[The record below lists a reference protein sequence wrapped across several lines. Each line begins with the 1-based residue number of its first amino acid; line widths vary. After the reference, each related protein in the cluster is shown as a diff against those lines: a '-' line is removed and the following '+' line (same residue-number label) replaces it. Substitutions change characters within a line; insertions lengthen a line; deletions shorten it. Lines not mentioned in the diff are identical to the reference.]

1 MEIEQLWQ
9 SVLEGLEVEIS
20 KASFVTW
27 LKYTSILSLN
37 DSELIISVPNNFT
50 KEWLENK
57 YNKLIFK
64 TVRNIKPTIT
74 KIQYIVG
81 GKTTNDIKSSSSI
94 SQNKVIVIKNNLNS
108 ERQDELARIS
118 RSNLNKK
125 YNFENFIIGP
135 NNELARQA
143 CFSVAKYPGKEYNP
157 LFIYGG
163 VGLGKTHLI
172 QATGNQILKNSTEKR
187 ICYLTAEKFLNEVID
202 AIGNR
207 RTEEFRN
214 KYRSVDVLIVDDI
227 QFIAGKST
235 TEEELFNTF
244 NALYDNN
251 KQIIISSDRL
261 PNEILSLE
269 QRLRSRFE
277 GGMMVDVQKPSI
289 ETRVAI
295 IQKNI
300 LIKNFSID
308 DEVVSFIAENF
319 DNNIRELQGALN
331 TVMANFTLKGVKP
344 TINSTKN
351 LLKNNLESR
360 NKNIISFK
368 HVLKNVSEFFDIPT
382 QNLMNRCRKKEI
394 VYPRQIAMFLLR
406 KELNNSF
413 PSIGELLGGRDH
425 TTVMHACEK
434 IERGMKEDEGIERDI
449 KNIIKRL
456 YQTPL

>member
-1 MEIEQLWQ
+1 MDIEQLWQ
-9 SVLEGLEVEIS
+9 SVLGGLEVEIS
-20 KASFVTW
+20 KANFATW

-37 DSELIISVPNNFT
+37 GSELIISVPNNFT

-64 TVRNIKPTIT
+64 AVRNIKPDVT

-81 GKTTNDIKSSSSI
+81 SKTTNDIRI
-94 SQNKVIVIKNNLNS
+94 AATGNQDKVIVIKNNTSNQS
-108 ERQDELARIS
+108 NESIRVAQ
-118 RSNLNKK
+118 SNLNKK
-125 YNFENFIIGP
+125 YDFENFIVGP

-143 CFSVAKYPGKEYNP
+143 CFSVAKYPGKDYNP

-163 VGLGKTHLI
+163 VGLGKTHLM
-172 QATGNQILKNSTEKR
+172 QATGNQILKNSADKR
-187 ICYLTAEKFLNEVID
+187 IYYLTAEKFLNEVID

-214 KYRSVDVLIVDDI
+214 KYRSVDVLIIDDI

-261 PNEILSLE
+261 PNEILTLE

-277 GGMMVDVQKPSI
+277 GGMMVDVQKPSV
-289 ETRVAI
+289 ETRIAI
-295 IQKNI
+295 IQRNI
-300 LIKNFSID
+300 SARNFFM
-308 DEVVSFIAENF
+308 DENVIVFIAENF

-331 TVMANFTLKGVKP
+331 TVVANFTLKGVKP
-344 TINSTKN
+344 TIDATKN
-351 LLKNNLESR
+351 LLKNNLDAR
-360 NKNIISFK
+360 NKNILSFK
-368 HVLKNVSEFFDIPT
+368 HVLKNVSEFFDIPI

-413 PSIGELLGGRDH
+413 PSIGERLGGRDH

-434 IERGMKEDEGIERDI
+434 IERGMREDEGIERDI
-449 KNIIKRL
+449 KNIIKKL